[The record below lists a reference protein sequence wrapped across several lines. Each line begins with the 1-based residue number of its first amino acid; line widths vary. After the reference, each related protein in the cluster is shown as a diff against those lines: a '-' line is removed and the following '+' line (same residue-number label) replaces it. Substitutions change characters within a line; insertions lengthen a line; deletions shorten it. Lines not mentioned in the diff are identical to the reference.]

1 MVTGK
6 SEGGISYAS
15 VKNWKGVRGLKL
27 YDLLLAGLYEITVR
41 ERDLC

>member
-1 MVTGK
+1 MVTRK
-6 SEGGISYAS
+6 SEGSTSDAY

-41 ERDLC
+41 ERYLC